1 MLHAVGL
8 PELVTHTNEE
18 YLQVIL
24 QLANQPEK
32 LAEIKQT
39 LTSHPM
45 SKPLFDTERYTQNLE
60 KAYIMAYQDYFDQK
74 SYTDIWVKEQ

>member
-1 MLHAVGL
+1 
-8 PELVTHTNEE
+8 
-18 YLQVIL
+18 
-24 QLANQPEK
+24 
-32 LAEIKQT
+32 
-39 LTSHPM
+39 M